1 MPSSERGKKRECS
14 LLLCGLSPVRL
25 LRFFFEAPPAAL
37 AGRLQ
42 HSPNAC
48 VYFYCSISS
57 PFNVS
62 LKILLQSFQIVT
74 RFQCAL
80 LTLSLPHPHG
90 LLLADAYTS
99 RAMPGGAILSSTAYP
114 VSVCPFILSLFVLYF
129 TSHTTRSPI
138 IFSFSLFRVGLQRL

>member
-1 MPSSERGKKRECS
+1 MCISTDIAKFGIKMPSSERGKKRECS

-25 LRFFFEAPPAAL
+25 LRFFLEALPAAL

-42 HSPNAC
+42 YSPNAC
-48 VYFYCSISS
+48 VFL
-57 PFNVS
+57 FTS
-62 LKILLQSFQIVT
+62 LLKYYYNLQIVT
-74 RFQCAL
+74 RFQSAL

-129 TSHTTRSPI
+129 TSHTTLLPPPP
-138 IFSFSLFRVGLQRL
+138 